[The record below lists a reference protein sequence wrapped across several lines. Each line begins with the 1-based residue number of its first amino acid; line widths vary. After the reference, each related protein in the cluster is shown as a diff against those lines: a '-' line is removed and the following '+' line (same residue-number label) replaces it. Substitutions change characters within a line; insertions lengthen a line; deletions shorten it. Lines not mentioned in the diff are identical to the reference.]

1 MFWTLLSWTPCKAN
15 IVGQILLDKY
25 CWTPCSGKYCQH
37 DLLDQ
42 DDGDHRVGNVEL
54 PVVDNRVNGYCH
66 GVTRQHLQ
74 TINFNDKWQNNQIVN
89 DSPFIIII
97 RAWNQGLTIENIKKG
112 QSSKSTSWGG
122 TPSVIVLKSTLWYLK
137 KTYEEIAFLLED
149 FQRWWCEEWQWPVN
163 AGYNEKD
170 SRAPGAAQTQSP
182 KPCSQWF

>member
-15 IVGQILLDKY
+15 IVGQILLDTLQWQILSTWSFGSGWGRSS
-25 CWTPCSGKYCQH
+25 CWECWK
-37 DLLDQ
+37 
-42 DDGDHRVGNVEL
+42 EL
-54 PVVDNRVNGYCH
+54 PVVDNRVNGYRH
-66 GVTRQHLQ
+66 GITCQHLQ
-74 TINFNDKWQNNQIVN
+74 TIDFNDKWQNNQIVS
-89 DSPFIIII
+89 DSPFIII